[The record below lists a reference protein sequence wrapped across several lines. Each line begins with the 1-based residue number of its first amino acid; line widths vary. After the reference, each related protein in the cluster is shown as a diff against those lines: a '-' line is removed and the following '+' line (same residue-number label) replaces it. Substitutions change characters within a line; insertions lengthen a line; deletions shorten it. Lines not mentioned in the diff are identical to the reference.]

1 MIGANVSAF
10 SIGKAVGR
18 GGGGG
23 LYPFTSFTFSHGIAG
38 ARVPS
43 GVGISPRN
51 TTRGNYVYG
60 NTKSEFLTL
69 YDTTNNPWLNNA
81 SFYEVEGA
89 GNGVQKWTVPSSG
102 DYKFTLKGAA
112 GGNQIGSGSIAGK
125 GVEVIATLSLTE
137 GDIIKMLVGKRGE
150 NTDSGAGNKN
160 AGAGGGGGTFVFNLL
175 SDSEPLLVAGGGGG
189 SCKGSNGANGS
200 TSTSGVVGVFSGEA
214 GGTSGYKGGNSI
226 DANYDSGSGAGWK
239 NGNGEVT
246 LGNNAT
252 LGYAPK
258 NGGWG
263 GYRSAD
269 GQDDWGGHGGFGG
282 GGGGTT
288 ENGAGAG
295 GGGYSGG
302 GGGGGPSTYGG
313 GGGGGSFITS
323 SATNTSSG
331 VLSTVDHGSILVQK
345 L

>member
-23 LYPFTSFTFSHGIAG
+23 GLYPFTSFTFSHGTAS

-43 GVGISPRN
+43 GVGMAPRN
-51 TTRGNYVYG
+51 TTRGDYVYG
-60 NTKSEFLTL
+60 NTKSQFLAV
-69 YDTTNNPWLNNA
+69 YDTTNNPWLNNG

-112 GGNQIGSGSIAGK
+112 GGNQIGSGAAAGK

-150 NTDSGAGNKN
+150 NTESGDKT

-189 SCKGSNGANGS
+189 SCKGSAGANGS
-200 TSTSGVVGVFSGEA
+200 TSTSGVVGVSSGEA
-214 GGTSGYKGGNSI
+214 GGTSGYKGGNSL

-239 NGNGEVT
+239 DGNGEVT
-246 LGNNAT
+246 IGQDAT

-258 NGGWG
+258 YGGWG

-269 GQDDWGGHGGFGG
+269 NSDDWGGHGGFGG

-302 GGGGGPSTYGG
+302 GGGGGPSVYGG